1 MNEAIESLGSFQPVL
16 EAYATDIAHRR
27 SDEPFSP
34 HDGEW
39 IAVGSLLSNARKLP
53 VPQRERLLAQARK
66 TIRGLLGKTLWA
78 QGPLLDPAPPSDART
93 LGPRIRLLCE
103 QIEDAGAI
111 HLADALMAAYLL
123 SGDEI
128 DALERGRIAALRARF
143 AWKRGDQATSLKR
156 YRRVL
161 AIGRRIGSAELEVRA
176 DVGFMVIA
184 RQRGNYPAARSAGRR
199 AVKLGEANGF
209 TRLAALGHQSLMVAA
224 VLAGDLNAALQHS
237 WRAYANVRGDVVE
250 EAAHLV
256 DTAQLFLDAGHADL
270 ASAGFAVALERKIPD
285 RIRLPALGGAA
296 LAAARR
302 GDVRTVQHMADAVA
316 RAVNDGLLPY
326 ASVSGRL
333 DIAEALETIGHLD
346 AAEPFRHEA
355 ETVAS
360 AHRYHEL
367 VHRAERLPATTRAP
381 EAVQPL
387 TPAAL
392 EIGAAVRALAGAS
405 A

>member
-1 MNEAIESLGSFQPVL
+1 MDEAIESLGSFQPVL

-39 IAVGSLLSNARKLP
+39 IAVGSLLSNARMLP

-66 TIRGLLGKTLWA
+66 TIRSLLGKQLWA
-78 QGPLLDPAPPSDART
+78 QGPLLDPAPPSDARM
-93 LGPRIRLLCE
+93 LGPRVRLLCE

-111 HLADALMAAYLL
+111 HLADALVAAYLL

-143 AWKRGDQATSLKR
+143 AWKRGDHATAFQR
-156 YRRVL
+156 YRSVR
-161 AIGRRIGSAELEVRA
+161 AIARRIGSAELEVRA

-184 RQRGNYPAARSAGRR
+184 RQRGNYPAARSAARR

-224 VLAGDLNAALQHS
+224 VLAGDLNGALQHS

-256 DTAQLFLDAGHADL
+256 DTAQLFLEAGHADL
-270 ASAGFAVALERKIPD
+270 ASVGFAVALEREIPD

-296 LAAARR
+296 LAAARQ
-302 GDVRTVQHMADAVA
+302 GDVHTVQHMADAVG
-316 RAVNDGLLPY
+316 RAVNDGVLPY
-326 ASVSGRL
+326 ASVIGRL

-346 AAEPFRHEA
+346 AAEPFRREA

-381 EAVQPL
+381 ETVQPL

-405 A
+405 V